1 MFEILNQSTDRCL
14 VVHFSGKPTG
24 QEYQLFLDS
33 LEGRLQKADELNLV
47 LVLSGLQFYGDFEA
61 FQKDYKFSRGE
72 YKRIH
77 RAALVGD
84 QKWIVWYLRF
94 IAPHTPT
101 EEKHF
106 AEGQIQAA
114 VDWAVSAVPVST
126 P

>member
-24 QEYQLFLDS
+24 QEYQKFLDE
-33 LEGRLQKADELNLV
+33 LEGCLKTAAELNLV

-77 RAALVGD
+77 RAALVGA
-84 QKWIVWYLRF
+84 KNGSSG
-94 IAPHTPT
+94 T
-101 EEKHF
+101 
-106 AEGQIQAA
+106 
-114 VDWAVSAVPVST
+114 SASLLLTLQQRRSILPRARSRRLLIGR
-126 P
+126 

>member
-1 MFEILNQSTDRCL
+1 MFEVLDQSTDRCL

-24 QEYQLFLDS
+24 QEYQQFLDEV
-33 LEGRLQKADELNLV
+33 EGRLKTADQLNLV
-47 LVLSGLQFYGDFEA
+47 LVLSGVEFYGDFEA
-61 FQKDYKFSRGE
+61 FRKDYKFSTGE
-72 YKRIH
+72 YKRIR

-84 QKWIVWYLRF
+84 QKWIEWYLHF

-114 VDWAVSAVPVST
+114 CDWAGA
-126 P
+126 

>member
-1 MFEILNQSTDRCL
+1 MYEVLKESTDRCL
-14 VVHFSGKPTG
+14 VVHFSGNLTG
-24 QEYQLFLDS
+24 QEYQKFLDE
-33 LEGRLQKADELNLV
+33 LEGRLQKTADLNLV
-47 LVLSGLQFYGDFEA
+47 LVLSNVKFYGDFEA

-84 QKWIVWYLRF
+84 QKWIEWYLRF
-94 IAPHTPT
+94 VAPHTPT

-106 AEGQIQAA
+106 PEGQIQAA
-114 VDWAVSAVPVST
+114 VDWALSAVPVST